1 MIDLTPEQK
10 QKDRDNQAALLRA
23 FPHYADR
30 IQFRVTVESVWNKTL
45 KRWESSLATTAVISF
60 APERAKDPPPEH
72 GQMPMFG

>member
-1 MIDLTPEQK
+1 MIELTPEQK

-23 FPHYADR
+23 YPHYADR
-30 IQFRVTVESVWNKTL
+30 IQFRVDRANVWNKDL
-45 KRWESSLATTAVISF
+45 KRWEYHVYTVAVISF